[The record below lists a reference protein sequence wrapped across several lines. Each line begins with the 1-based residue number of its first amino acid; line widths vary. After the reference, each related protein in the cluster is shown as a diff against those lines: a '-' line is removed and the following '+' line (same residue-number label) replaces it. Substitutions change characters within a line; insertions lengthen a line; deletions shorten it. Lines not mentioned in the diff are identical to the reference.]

1 MHSERPGKHR
11 NSREFTGAHV
21 DAQERLMMSEK
32 GHRTPPPPK
41 RTITNLTSDVVVADV
56 LFVCVLLLRRFFE
69 LKKDP
74 QISNPELTRK
84 LVRYLNIHTR
94 KQ

>member
-32 GHRTPPPPK
+32 GHRTPPPK
-41 RTITNLTSDVVVADV
+41 RTITNLTSAVVVADV
-56 LFVCVLLLRRFFE
+56 LFLCVLLLRRFFE
-69 LKKDP
+69 
-74 QISNPELTRK
+74 
-84 LVRYLNIHTR
+84 
-94 KQ
+94 